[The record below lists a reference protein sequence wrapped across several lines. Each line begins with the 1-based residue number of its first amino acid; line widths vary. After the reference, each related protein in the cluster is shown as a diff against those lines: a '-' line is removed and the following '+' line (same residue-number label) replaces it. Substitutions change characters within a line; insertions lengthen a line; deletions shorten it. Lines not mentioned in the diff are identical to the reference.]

1 MHSHWDRPGTW
12 DPLLPCCKACTWTH
26 LSWSY
31 KIQRNYMGLKITAYM
46 PSGGKFWTQKI
57 QKAKKTKQNKTKP
70 NCHFCSARSKNLVL
84 GAIARYCACPPVQ
97 PPRHA
102 PTLPLIRNELAP
114 PPRGSEQGSL
124 SLVLAASCSQ
134 FRDPS
139 EALPEFLVWPLVS
152 FYGLGKAKDPGRY
165 QNSPKI
171 LRKKL

>member
-1 MHSHWDRPGTW
+1 MRQAWDLGPFAALLQSLHLDT
-12 DPLLPCCKACTWTH
+12 PLLELQNTKKLYGTKNNCVHAQWGQILDPKDT
-26 LSWSY
+26 
-31 KIQRNYMGLKITAYM
+31 K
-46 PSGGKFWTQKI
+46 GKKN
-57 QKAKKTKQNKTKP
+57 KTKQNKTQLPFLQRPEQKLVGS
-70 NCHFCSARSKNLVL
+70 NSLVL
-84 GAIARYCACPPVQ
+84 RMPPS
-97 PPRHA
+97 PTPRHA